1 MSQPTGICFDYDTL
15 FTLDTSTGALRI
27 TNSVKS
33 LVDSLEHLYLFGET
47 FGLHTKK
54 GTSVAVEITQA
65 IERLERVYTFDK
77 KCVDAV
83 KNLTG
88 ITAVTQGP
96 QGTVSSVVMED
107 ETWILSSRLITR
119 TYLSYA
125 LQRHTSCLRSRLMK

>member
-1 MSQPTGICFDYDTL
+1 M
-15 FTLDTSTGALRI
+15 

-107 ETWILSSRLITR
+107 ETWVLSSRLITR

-125 LQRHTSCLRSRLMK
+125 LQRHTSYLRSRLMK